1 MKFFSFSSFVLVV
14 VLSRPAF
21 LQCAPSDTQIVDSQ
35 EQDQFISTREY
46 RQSQKQEKSSNGNKR
61 NDDDLEGEADTI
73 TVKMKDGTMKK
84 MLKDDLMKEMK
95 DRTEGFRKTKENN
108 VVKEENS
115 KISLSN
121 IEKENPGL
129 NKMIKL
135 GNASFEILKFM
146 NHTNGKLVRIQTL
159 KDPEI
164 KRQIEEEEDEEQKNV
179 EESTKKEGGTGPDHN
194 KRKEDEVDEDTVI
207 NYHKAKIQSNKG
219 LMVSFSTM

>member
-1 MKFFSFSSFVLVV
+1 MKFISFSSFVLVV
-14 VLSRPAF
+14 VLSLPAF
-21 LQCAPSDTQIVDSQ
+21 LQCAPKDTQIVDSQ
-35 EQDQFISTREY
+35 EQDQFTREY

-159 KDPEI
+159 RDPEI
-164 KRQIEEEEDEEQKNV
+164 KKQIEEEEDEEPKNA
-179 EESTKKEGGTGPDHN
+179 EESTKKEGATGPNHN
-194 KRKEDEVDEDTVI
+194 KRKENEVDEDTII

-219 LMVSFSTM
+219 LMVSFSRM